1 MKTTF
6 YCGPGVCGLKFDSP
20 ADRDK
25 FWSDLSD
32 QHRAAAEKIKNR
44 TIRFYPA
51 KMVEPGFQWP
61 LAVPVSNGPVAI
73 HQPAAPPSPP
83 KTDLVTTSPFEHLTQ
98 NPTRALPGIV
108 PPPPAEML
116 AVNQPAQPSPAPA
129 PTVEEVNTAVEIPSK
144 PEQTTQRPIAENAPG
159 GAPPYEDAKPLAI
172 GQPAGGG
179 SGTSDPEP
187 KVDKRSKEWRQWKAR
202 QKA

>member
-32 QHRAAAEKIKNR
+32 PHRAAAEKIKAR

-73 HQPAAPPSPP
+73 HQPAPIPPAPP
-83 KTDLVTTSPFEHLTQ
+83 KTDLVTTSPFDHLTQ

-108 PPPPAEML
+108 PPPPPEML
-116 AVNQPAQPSPAPA
+116 AVNQPIAATTPSGALYPVNAVKPAI
-129 PTVEEVNTAVEIPSK
+129 EEVNTVVEIP
-144 PEQTTQRPIAENAPG
+144 PAAPSP
-159 GAPPYEDAKPLAI
+159 A
-172 GQPAGGG
+172 QPKD
-179 SGTSDPEP
+179 DPEP
-187 KVDKRSKEWRQWKAR
+187 NVDKRSRVYREWKER
-202 QKA
+202 QKK